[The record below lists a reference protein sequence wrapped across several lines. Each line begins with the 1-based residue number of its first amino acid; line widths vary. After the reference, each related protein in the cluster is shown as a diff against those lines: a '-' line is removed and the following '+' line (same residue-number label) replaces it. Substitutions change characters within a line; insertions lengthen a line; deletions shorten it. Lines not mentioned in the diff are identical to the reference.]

1 MKKKYLIIVIALVI
15 LLIGGIIWFI
25 TKDTGNYI
33 VKVSNVDDKSPDR
46 ILTVYKDDKNIEYKE
61 IRKMNDTLL
70 CDSSNSSVY
79 YGEIKNESN
88 LKIILNNDKKVVAKV
103 VKGE

>member
-1 MKKKYLIIVIALVI
+1 MKKKYLIIIIAFII

-25 TKDTGNYI
+25 NKDSGNYI
-33 VKVSNVDDKSPDR
+33 VKVSSVDDKSPDR
-46 ILTVYKDDKNIEYKE
+46 VLTVYKDDKKIEYKE
-61 IRKMNDTLL
+61 IRKMNDVLL
-70 CDSSNSSVY
+70 CDSNNSSVY

-88 LKIILNNDKKVVAKV
+88 LKVVLNNDKKVVAKV